1 MSWRNKLVRKFPVVS
16 RILLCWNIL
25 FSLENWIMCEVVPQ
39 YVWKRE
45 ISPLPVN
52 RKTTDEAEA
61 DEEDN
66 SEVCCILHG

>member
-1 MSWRNKLVRKFPVVS
+1 
-16 RILLCWNIL
+16 
-25 FSLENWIMCEVVPQ
+25 MCEVVPQ

-52 RKTTDEAEA
+52 RKTTDEAKA

-66 SEVCCILHG
+66 SEVCCIIHGCSCCRALSVCSPHGQIPPTEPTMCPVH